1 METIKIW
8 PGWEIKEQVGEGDLG
23 KVFRIERTDAG
34 ITREAALK
42 VIEISGDPGEIKM
55 YRKMGM
61 DEDSITE
68 IYEERKNQ
76 LFTAVV
82 RLSCLRTAYGI
93 ASVEDFDSF
102 WNEEDSSWTILIRSE
117 FLESLDA
124 YGKKKDGDLLPY
136 EIAEMGRDI
145 AGALM
150 TLEKEGITTLSVKPS
165 NILRNT
171 EGAYKLSDAGIN
183 EGTGRLAASKV
194 GTLFSWDAPELVR
207 SGKYDQ
213 TSDIYSLGM
222 VMYVLLNGGKR
233 PFMEEGGVLK
243 RWMKF
248 RIANE
253 RRVSGEPLPNPVS
266 GDEELQKIVL
276 RACAPDPEDRYQ
288 NAEELKEALEIWLFG
303 QKYGKRVIGADE
315 VSPDRA
321 ADEASETAEASEPSF
336 APAESEPSF
345 KPENVETEPSFEP
358 AEAETPSASLES
370 EAEGLPESAAVP
382 EAEPVAEAA
391 AEPEAEDVPESAA
404 GPEAEDVP
412 EAAAESEAEVVPEAA
427 AESEAEAVPE
437 AAAEPEAEIVPEVS
451 AEPEAEDF
459 SDASGE
465 PAAEEEPEQF
475 VALPAGAL
483 EKAPVF
489 LAKTD
494 SFAPDQNEQDEEDKE
509 ILRVKAEEEDPF
521 RDAAQTDQPERISL
535 FKKTEEEPPV
545 ETDIRAEI
553 PSVSVR
559 DEGVHEKELNPF
571 EKDFF
576 SSPEPFEL
584 PEEAAAEPVQS
595 SEEFFHSPDLF
606 DSSEEK
612 SADRNDITGMP
623 PYVGFGEDEE
633 VTALIEDS
641 DRRIF
646 ENPAPVLR
654 KDEPQSDEE
663 ESLDDSVAGFFRT
676 GADLD
681 DEGPGNEEF
690 SAAESSQPEPVM
702 PAFAAGA
709 FFGGEAQDM
718 PSDDDPYA
726 ATMVEEPSFE
736 EASEPEKKEIPPT
749 ADVFIYIFQRD
760 DRLFGIHS
768 VVSENAGGARL
779 KMKSEILETGL
790 FEMILDNLGKRTELP
805 IENAFVTIGSGASQR
820 EYEER
825 KEMVLAAGLKSVTVL
840 DDAAV
845 NALGVFAED
854 LVGQEGE
861 HYVLSVIHDY
871 SGFHSSLLKFDT
883 LGGSGIRVLKS
894 APTMKVINPNDNPAF
909 IMDRMLQDNCR
920 VDGVDYSD
928 RVERVLVDNRNR
940 PLMGSVGQGS
950 FDPYYNEVYGSIF
963 QRANLYEGIEALRG
977 LAYYDSCEKG
987 EKNGVRISLS
997 VFEEPVK
1004 REQEEYS
1011 ASTQEK
1017 GVSEQAGWMGFGMG
1031 SQDSATD
1038 FRNDRGSDMAAPD
1051 FSTME
1056 STMMGAD
1063 PFAAGKENFSGSQDP
1078 FGAGG
1083 ETFGS
1088 SQDPFGAGGE
1098 TFGSSP
1104 DPFGAGGETFGGSPD
1119 PFGAGGDTFSGSRD
1133 PFGAGGDTFNAT
1145 VAGDAFSGQT
1155 NGSTALGK
1163 NPFGDELTADGFGG
1177 SLEDTSA
1184 GNPPMDGFGG
1194 MPENKAGYP
1203 GISYSDRGRI
1213 YMLNEKKPINDV
1225 TMEVNEGGIDLFRK
1239 DMKIALAFG
1248 MIGSAIEGK
1257 GKKFAHIDFAQIR
1270 GFGYETPNP
1279 KTGPK
1284 PALYTADGKVYIFD
1298 FANAANTENIL
1309 RQIAGS
1315 ADGSF

>member
-124 YGKKKDGDLLPY
+124 YGKKKGGDLLPY

-412 EAAAESEAEVVPEAA
+412 EAAAESEAEAVPEAA

-595 SEEFFHSPDLF
+595 SEEFFHSHDLF

-612 SADRNDITGMP
+612 SAERNDITGMP

-920 VDGVDYSD
+920 VDGVDYSE

-950 FDPYYNEVYGSIF
+950 FDPYYNEIYGSIF
-963 QRANLYEGIEALRG
+963 QRASLYEGIEALRG

-987 EKNGVRISLS
+987 EKNGVKISLS

-1004 REQEEYS
+1004 NEQEEYS

-1031 SQDSATD
+1031 SQESAPD
-1038 FRNDRGSDMAAPD
+1038 FRNDMGSDMADPD

-1056 STMMGAD
+1056 STMMGSD
-1063 PFAAGKENFSGSQDP
+1063 SFAAG
-1078 FGAGG
+1078 G
-1083 ETFGS
+1083 E
-1088 SQDPFGAGGE
+1088 
-1098 TFGSSP
+1098 
-1104 DPFGAGGETFGGSPD
+1104 
-1119 PFGAGGDTFSGSRD
+1119 TFSGSRD
-1133 PFGAGGDTFNAT
+1133 PFAAGGETFSGSRDSFAAGGDMFNAT
-1145 VAGDAFSGQT
+1145 AAGDAFTVQT
-1155 NGSTALGK
+1155 NGSTSFGK
-1163 NPFGDELTADGFGG
+1163 NPFGEELTADGFGG
-1177 SLEDTSA
+1177 GMEDTSS
-1184 GNPPMDGFGG
+1184 GNPHMDGFGG

-1213 YMLNEKKPINDV
+1213 YMLDEKKPINDV

-1239 DMKIALAFG
+1239 DIKIALAFG

-1257 GKKFAHIDFAQIR
+1257 GKKFAHIDFTQIR

-1284 PALYTADGKVYIFD
+1284 PALYITDGKVYIFD

>member
-1 METIKIW
+1 
-8 PGWEIKEQVGEGDLG
+8 
-23 KVFRIERTDAG
+23 
-34 ITREAALK
+34 
-42 VIEISGDPGEIKM
+42 
-55 YRKMGM
+55 
-61 DEDSITE
+61 
-68 IYEERKNQ
+68 
-76 LFTAVV
+76 
-82 RLSCLRTAYGI
+82 
-93 ASVEDFDSF
+93 
-102 WNEEDSSWTILIRSE
+102 
-117 FLESLDA
+117 
-124 YGKKKDGDLLPY
+124 
-136 EIAEMGRDI
+136 
-145 AGALM
+145 
-150 TLEKEGITTLSVKPS
+150 
-165 NILRNT
+165 
-171 EGAYKLSDAGIN
+171 
-183 EGTGRLAASKV
+183 
-194 GTLFSWDAPELVR
+194 
-207 SGKYDQ
+207 
-213 TSDIYSLGM
+213 
-222 VMYVLLNGGKR
+222 
-233 PFMEEGGVLK
+233 
-243 RWMKF
+243 
-248 RIANE
+248 
-253 RRVSGEPLPNPVS
+253 
-266 GDEELQKIVL
+266 
-276 RACAPDPEDRYQ
+276 
-288 NAEELKEALEIWLFG
+288 
-303 QKYGKRVIGADE
+303 
-315 VSPDRA
+315 
-321 ADEASETAEASEPSF
+321 
-336 APAESEPSF
+336 
-345 KPENVETEPSFEP
+345 
-358 AEAETPSASLES
+358 
-370 EAEGLPESAAVP
+370 
-382 EAEPVAEAA
+382 
-391 AEPEAEDVPESAA
+391 
-404 GPEAEDVP
+404 
-412 EAAAESEAEVVPEAA
+412 
-427 AESEAEAVPE
+427 
-437 AAAEPEAEIVPEVS
+437 
-451 AEPEAEDF
+451 
-459 SDASGE
+459 
-465 PAAEEEPEQF
+465 
-475 VALPAGAL
+475 
-483 EKAPVF
+483 
-489 LAKTD
+489 
-494 SFAPDQNEQDEEDKE
+494 
-509 ILRVKAEEEDPF
+509 
-521 RDAAQTDQPERISL
+521 
-535 FKKTEEEPPV
+535 
-545 ETDIRAEI
+545 
-553 PSVSVR
+553 
-559 DEGVHEKELNPF
+559 
-571 EKDFF
+571 
-576 SSPEPFEL
+576 
-584 PEEAAAEPVQS
+584 
-595 SEEFFHSPDLF
+595 
-606 DSSEEK
+606 
-612 SADRNDITGMP
+612 MP

-709 FFGGEAQDM
+709 FFGGETGDT
-718 PSDDDPYA
+718 PPDDPYA

-736 EASEPEKKEIPPT
+736 SAAEPEKKEVPST

-768 VVSENAGGARL
+768 LVSENGGGARL

-790 FEMILDNLGKRTELP
+790 FEMILDNLRKRTELP
-805 IENAFVTIGSGASQR
+805 IENAFVTISSGASQR

-825 KEMVLAAGLKSVTVL
+825 KEMILAAGLKSVTVL

-871 SGFHSSLLKFDT
+871 SGFHSSLLRFDT
-883 LGGSGIRVLKS
+883 REGSGIRVLKS

-920 VDGVDYSD
+920 VDGVDYSE

-987 EKNGVRISLS
+987 EKNGVKTSLS

-1004 REQEEYS
+1004 NEQEEYS

>member
-102 WNEEDSSWTILIRSE
+102 WNEADSSWTILIRSE

-124 YGKKKDGDLLPY
+124 YGKKKGGDLLPY

-150 TLEKEGITTLSVKPS
+150 ILEKEGITTLSIKPS
-165 NILRNT
+165 NILRNS

-213 TSDIYSLGM
+213 SSDIYSLGM

-253 RRVSGEPLPNPVS
+253 RRISGEPLPNPVS

-276 RACAPDPEDRYQ
+276 KACAPDPEDRYQ

-303 QKYGKRVIGADE
+303 QKYGKRVTGADE
-315 VSPDRA
+315 VSPDRPE
-321 ADEASETAEASEPSF
+321 DEASETAEASEPPF
-336 APAESEPSF
+336 APADTEPSSM
-345 KPENVETEPSFEP
+345 PEKLETEPSFEP
-358 AEAETPSASLES
+358 AEAETPSVSLES
-370 EAEGLPESAAVP
+370 EAEVLP
-382 EAEPVAEAA
+382 EAA
-391 AEPEAEDVPESAA
+391 AEPEPVAEV
-404 GPEAEDVP
+404 
-412 EAAAESEAEVVPEAA
+412 AAEPGAEP
-427 AESEAEAVPE
+427 VPE
-437 AAAEPEAEIVPEVS
+437 AAAEPEAEIVAEAAAGPEAEPVPE
-451 AEPEAEDF
+451 AAIEPEAEAVPEAAEEPEAEDF
-459 SDASGE
+459 SDA
-465 PAAEEEPEQF
+465 AEEPEAEKEPEQF
-475 VALPAGAL
+475 AALPAGAL

-489 LAKTD
+489 LTKPD
-494 SFAPDQNEQDEEDKE
+494 LFMPDQNEQDEEDKE

-521 RDAAQTDQPERISL
+521 RDAAQTGQPERISL
-535 FKKTEEEPPV
+535 FKKTEE
-545 ETDIRAEI
+545 
-553 PSVSVR
+553 
-559 DEGVHEKELNPF
+559 
-571 EKDFF
+571 
-576 SSPEPFEL
+576 
-584 PEEAAAEPVQS
+584 AAAELAQS

-612 SADRNDITGMP
+612 EADRDDMNGMP
-623 PYVGFGEDEE
+623 PFVGFGEDEE

-654 KDEPQSDEE
+654 RDEPQSDAE
-663 ESLDDSVAGFFRT
+663 ESLDESVADFFRT

-681 DEGPGNEEF
+681 EEGPGNEEF

-709 FFGGEAQDM
+709 FFGGEAQDT

-736 EASEPEKKEIPPT
+736 AASEPEKKEIPPT

-987 EKNGVRISLS
+987 ERNGVRISLS

-1031 SQDSATD
+1031 SQDSAPD
-1038 FRNDRGSDMAAPD
+1038 FRNDRGSDMADPD

-1083 ETFGS
+1083 ETFG
-1088 SQDPFGAGGE
+1088 G
-1098 TFGSSP
+1098 SP
-1104 DPFGAGGETFGGSPD
+1104 DPFGAGGEAFGGSPD

-1145 VAGDAFSGQT
+1145 VAGDAFSGQS

-1184 GNPPMDGFGG
+1184 GNPHMDGFGG

-1309 RQIAGS
+1309 RQIAGP

>member
-1 METIKIW
+1 M
-8 PGWEIKEQVGEGDLG
+8 
-23 KVFRIERTDAG
+23 
-34 ITREAALK
+34 
-42 VIEISGDPGEIKM
+42 
-55 YRKMGM
+55 
-61 DEDSITE
+61 
-68 IYEERKNQ
+68 
-76 LFTAVV
+76 
-82 RLSCLRTAYGI
+82 
-93 ASVEDFDSF
+93 
-102 WNEEDSSWTILIRSE
+102 
-117 FLESLDA
+117 
-124 YGKKKDGDLLPY
+124 
-136 EIAEMGRDI
+136 
-145 AGALM
+145 
-150 TLEKEGITTLSVKPS
+150 
-165 NILRNT
+165 
-171 EGAYKLSDAGIN
+171 
-183 EGTGRLAASKV
+183 
-194 GTLFSWDAPELVR
+194 
-207 SGKYDQ
+207 
-213 TSDIYSLGM
+213 
-222 VMYVLLNGGKR
+222 
-233 PFMEEGGVLK
+233 
-243 RWMKF
+243 
-248 RIANE
+248 
-253 RRVSGEPLPNPVS
+253 
-266 GDEELQKIVL
+266 
-276 RACAPDPEDRYQ
+276 
-288 NAEELKEALEIWLFG
+288 
-303 QKYGKRVIGADE
+303 
-315 VSPDRA
+315 
-321 ADEASETAEASEPSF
+321 
-336 APAESEPSF
+336 
-345 KPENVETEPSFEP
+345 
-358 AEAETPSASLES
+358 
-370 EAEGLPESAAVP
+370 
-382 EAEPVAEAA
+382 
-391 AEPEAEDVPESAA
+391 
-404 GPEAEDVP
+404 
-412 EAAAESEAEVVPEAA
+412 
-427 AESEAEAVPE
+427 
-437 AAAEPEAEIVPEVS
+437 
-451 AEPEAEDF
+451 
-459 SDASGE
+459 
-465 PAAEEEPEQF
+465 
-475 VALPAGAL
+475 
-483 EKAPVF
+483 
-489 LAKTD
+489 
-494 SFAPDQNEQDEEDKE
+494 
-509 ILRVKAEEEDPF
+509 
-521 RDAAQTDQPERISL
+521 
-535 FKKTEEEPPV
+535 
-545 ETDIRAEI
+545 
-553 PSVSVR
+553 
-559 DEGVHEKELNPF
+559 
-571 EKDFF
+571 
-576 SSPEPFEL
+576 
-584 PEEAAAEPVQS
+584 QS

-709 FFGGEAQDM
+709 FFGGEAQDT

-736 EASEPEKKEIPPT
+736 AASEPEKKEIPPT

-1031 SQDSATD
+1031 SQESAPD
-1038 FRNDRGSDMAAPD
+1038 LRNDRGSDMADPD

-1063 PFAAGKENFSGSQDP
+1063 PFAGIRSEQAVRLSAAARIRSEQAEILSVAAGIRSEQVEIRSMRRSQGMRFPARRTAVLLSAKIHSGM
-1078 FGAGG
+1078 
-1083 ETFGS
+1083 
-1088 SQDPFGAGGE
+1088 
-1098 TFGSSP
+1098 
-1104 DPFGAGGETFGGSPD
+1104 
-1119 PFGAGGDTFSGSRD
+1119 
-1133 PFGAGGDTFNAT
+1133 N
-1145 VAGDAFSGQT
+1145 
-1155 NGSTALGK
+1155 
-1163 NPFGDELTADGFGG
+1163 
-1177 SLEDTSA
+1177 
-1184 GNPPMDGFGG
+1184 
-1194 MPENKAGYP
+1194 
-1203 GISYSDRGRI
+1203 
-1213 YMLNEKKPINDV
+1213 
-1225 TMEVNEGGIDLFRK
+1225 
-1239 DMKIALAFG
+1239 
-1248 MIGSAIEGK
+1248 
-1257 GKKFAHIDFAQIR
+1257 
-1270 GFGYETPNP
+1270 
-1279 KTGPK
+1279 
-1284 PALYTADGKVYIFD
+1284 
-1298 FANAANTENIL
+1298 
-1309 RQIAGS
+1309 
-1315 ADGSF
+1315 